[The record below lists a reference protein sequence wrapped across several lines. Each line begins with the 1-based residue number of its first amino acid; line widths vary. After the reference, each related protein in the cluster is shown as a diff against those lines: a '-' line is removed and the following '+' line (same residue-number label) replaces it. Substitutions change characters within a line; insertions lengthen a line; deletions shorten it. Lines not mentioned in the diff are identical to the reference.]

1 MGRPQW
7 DLFETSQD
15 ALDDR
20 LDLQPQMGAGPPE
33 ESTGSLQIGGMVR
46 EEVPPRRRWRI
57 TLIESCQGP
66 SDSTHR
72 SGGVAVPKKDL
83 VQWRPGCFFL
93 EQGPEATQIG

>member
-7 DLFETSQD
+7 DLLETCQD

-33 ESTGSLQIGGMVR
+33 ESTGPLQNGDLVR
-46 EEVPPRRRWRI
+46 EEVLPRRRWRI
-57 TLIESCQGP
+57 TLIKSCQGL

-72 SGGVAVPKKDL
+72 SGGVAVPEKYL
-83 VQWRPGCFFL
+83 VEWGPGSFFL